1 MTLNIYGPDSGGI
14 AKGMKLSFQ
23 LYKKLPK
30 RTPYVSV
37 ASYLVQTIP
46 GIQEANKVQL
56 EDDSDFSVYVS
67 NVVMYSSISLHLI
80 VPLNY
85 PSVQAMLILMR
96 GQTSDV

>member
-1 MTLNIYGPDSGGI
+1 M
-14 AKGMKLSFQ
+14 
-23 LYKKLPK
+23 
-30 RTPYVSV
+30 SV
-37 ASYLVQTIP
+37 ASYLVQTISE
-46 GIQEANKVQL
+46 IQEANKVQL

>member
-1 MTLNIYGPDSGGI
+1 
-14 AKGMKLSFQ
+14 MKLSFQ

-30 RTPYVSV
+30 QTPYVSV
-37 ASYLVQTIP
+37 ASYLVQTIS

-56 EDDSDFSVYVS
+56 EDDSDFNIYVS
-67 NVVMYSSISLHLI
+67 DVMMSSSISLHLV

-85 PSVQAMLILMR
+85 LSVQAMLILMR